1 MTEPAL
7 PPRDDDDFQAAEFAL
22 GLAEGEALTV
32 ARERARRD
40 PEFAARVALWQER
53 FVAMTDGI
61 APVEPPKRVKKRLFA
76 QLFPKKRVPL
86 MERLW
91 VWKGLTLAALLA
103 LAYVAMPTL
112 RPPAPDQPGP
122 IFATQ
127 MRGDVDDL
135 ELLAVVDP
143 ARGELALRRLA
154 GAAPDGRVLELW
166 AILPDQDPISL
177 GLLPEGESLRLAL
190 PEALS
195 GQVPALTLAVTDE
208 PPGGSPTGG
217 PTGTIRA
224 LGTVNEI

>member
-1 MTEPAL
+1 
-7 PPRDDDDFQAAEFAL
+7 
-22 GLAEGEALTV
+22 
-32 ARERARRD
+32 
-40 PEFAARVALWQER
+40 
-53 FVAMTDGI
+53 
-61 APVEPPKRVKKRLFA
+61 
-76 QLFPKKRVPL
+76 
-86 MERLW
+86 
-91 VWKGLTLAALLA
+91 
-103 LAYVAMPTL
+103 
-112 RPPAPDQPGP
+112 
-122 IFATQ
+122 

-195 GQVPALTLAVTDE
+195 GQVPTLTLAVTDE